1 MVRSLTQG
9 AIGILCVIGAVFTFT
24 AVDMIIKGLSG
35 DYPLHQVVMA
45 RAGVALLITLA
56 IFVPLEGGFRN
67 LRTNRPW
74 LHMFRGLS
82 VVVANSA
89 FFFGIASMP
98 LADATAIF
106 FFAPLAIT
114 ALSVPFLGEKVGP
127 RRWVA
132 VIVGMIGVIIVI
144 RPGAETFQVAAIG
157 PLIAALAYAS
167 LQIATRKIGVSEK
180 ASTMAFYIQFTFIIV
195 CSTMGLTIGDGRFAE
210 GVDNASIEF
219 LLRAWVWPEAAD
231 WTVFVGM
238 GTLSAIGAYLISQ
251 GYRLSEAT
259 AAAPFEYVALPLAVF
274 WGIVMFDEWP
284 DWVALAGI
292 SLIVASGL
300 YAFWRENVRGS
311 VVAAKHP
318 LPRNR

>member
-1 MVRSLTQG
+1 MFRGLSQG
-9 AIGILCVIGAVFTFT
+9 AFGILCVIGAVFTFT
-24 AVDMIIKGLSG
+24 AVDMMIKGLSG
-35 DYPLHQVVMA
+35 DYPLHQVVLA
-45 RAGVALLITLA
+45 RAGFALLIILA
-56 IFVPLEGGFRN
+56 VFVPLEGGYRN
-67 LRTNRPW
+67 IRTSRPW
-74 LHMFRGLS
+74 LHLFRGLS

-127 RRWVA
+127 RRWTA
-132 VIVGMIGVIIVI
+132 VLLGLIGVIIVI
-144 RPGAETFQVAAIG
+144 RPGAESFQIAALG

-180 ASTMAFYIQFTFIIV
+180 ASTMAFYIQFTFLIV
-195 CSTMGLTIGDGRFAE
+195 CSAVGLTIGDGRFAE
-210 GVDNASIEF
+210 GVDNASVEF
-219 LLRAWVWPEAAD
+219 LLRAWIWPDAGD
-231 WTVFVGM
+231 WPVLIGM
-238 GTLSAIGAYLISQ
+238 GILSAFGAYLISQ
-251 GYRLSEAT
+251 GYRLCEAT

-274 WGIVMFDEWP
+274 WGIVMFGEWP

-292 SLIVASGL
+292 TLIVGSGL
-300 YAFWRENVRGS
+300 YAFWRENVRGTD
-311 VVAAKHP
+311 VAAKHP